1 MVKRRTRKRDQ
12 HRRRSRKARRHER
25 KHGEKIPTFG
35 SRAQVWHRTAKK
47 TRGGLTR
54 SDLTMNKHGHIVSKR
69 RQAIA
74 KREKRLVKAG
84 YIPKKGKFVLM
95 RKR

>member
-1 MVKRRTRKRDQ
+1 MVRRRTHKHKRRSKET
-12 HRRRSRKARRHER
+12 RRRATGK
-25 KHGEKIPTFG
+25 KVPTFG

-74 KREKRLVKAG
+74 KREKRLRKAG

-95 RKR
+95 RKRR